1 MQSSQI
7 IKLSKPSKLKRFLL
21 MSATGAAISLACVA
35 IPANASEFEDA
46 VDQIDTIST
55 TIQGIVTGMT
65 QVAILPMGISS
76 AMKAFRHIVL
86 NNV

>member
-1 MQSSQI
+1 MASLT
-7 IKLSKPSKLKRFLL
+7 KLSKPSKLKRFLL
-21 MSATGAAISLACVA
+21 MTATGVVISLACVA
-35 IPANASEFEDA
+35 PASANQFDEA
-46 VDQIDTIST
+46 VDQIDDISE